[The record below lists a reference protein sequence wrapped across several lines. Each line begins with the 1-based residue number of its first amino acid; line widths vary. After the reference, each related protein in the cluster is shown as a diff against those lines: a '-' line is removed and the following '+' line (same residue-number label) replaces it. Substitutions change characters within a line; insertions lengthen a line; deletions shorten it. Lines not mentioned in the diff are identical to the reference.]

1 MSKKKENNTN
11 NLNENNNKFNSIKKE
26 EDKTGLKNENIK
38 LDRQQESLDEILL
51 NKTDGPLD
59 ENLFNKPEEE
69 SIEKIKNDLQE
80 AIDQKMRALADA
92 ENTRRRT
99 SKELEQTKKYASLAL
114 ARDLI
119 SVFDSLEKAVE
130 TISDKKDD
138 LTEEIK
144 NILIGVEMTL
154 DQLKQAFNNNNINQ
168 INPAGEKFDYNYHQ
182 AMFEK
187 ESNDIDPGTIVE
199 IMQPGWT
206 LHDRLIRPAMVG
218 VSKREKK
225 EE

>member
-1 MSKKKENNTN
+1 MRFFNMSNEKDNNSNKSNQNDKDDNLSTN
-11 NLNENNNKFNSIKKE
+11 HEEEKANLK
-26 EDKTGLKNENIK
+26 DENIK
-38 LDRQQESLDEILL
+38 HVSESLD
-51 NKTDGPLD
+51 G
-59 ENLFNKPEEE
+59 NLSNETEEE
-69 SIEKIKNDLQE
+69 TIEKIKSDLEE
-80 AIDQKMRALADA
+80 AVDQKMRALADA
-92 ENTRRRT
+92 ENTRRRN
-99 SKELEQTKKYASLAL
+99 SKELEQTRKYASLSL

-130 TISDKKDD
+130 TISEKKND
-138 LTEEIK
+138 LTEEMK

-168 INPAGEKFDYNYHQ
+168 INPVGEKFDYNLHQ

-187 ESNDIDPGTIVE
+187 ENNELEPGTIVE

-218 VSKREKK
+218 VSKRAKK

>member
-1 MSKKKENNTN
+1 MSNEKDNNSNKSNQNDKDDNLSTN
-11 NLNENNNKFNSIKKE
+11 HEEEKANLK
-26 EDKTGLKNENIK
+26 DENIK
-38 LDRQQESLDEILL
+38 DVSESLD
-51 NKTDGPLD
+51 G
-59 ENLFNKPEEE
+59 NLSNETEEE
-69 SIEKIKNDLQE
+69 TIEKIKSDLEE
-80 AIDQKMRALADA
+80 AVDQKMRALADA

-99 SKELEQTKKYASLAL
+99 SKELEQTRKYASLSL

-130 TISDKKDD
+130 TISEKKND
-138 LTEEIK
+138 LAEEMK

-154 DQLKQAFNNNNINQ
+154 DQLKQAFNNNNINL
-168 INPAGEKFDYNYHQ
+168 INPVGEKFDYNLHQ

-187 ESNDIDPGTIVE
+187 ENNELEPGTIVE

-218 VSKREKK
+218 VSKRAKK

>member
-1 MSKKKENNTN
+1 MSNEKDNNSNKSNQNDKDDNLSTN
-11 NLNENNNKFNSIKKE
+11 HEEEKANLK
-26 EDKTGLKNENIK
+26 DENIK
-38 LDRQQESLDEILL
+38 HVSESLD
-51 NKTDGPLD
+51 G
-59 ENLFNKPEEE
+59 NLSNETEEE
-69 SIEKIKNDLQE
+69 TIEKIKSDLEE
-80 AIDQKMRALADA
+80 AVDQKMRALADA
-92 ENTRRRT
+92 ENTRRRN
-99 SKELEQTKKYASLAL
+99 SKELEQTRKYASLSL

-130 TISDKKDD
+130 TISEKKND
-138 LTEEIK
+138 LTEEMK

-168 INPAGEKFDYNYHQ
+168 INPVGEKFDYNLHQ

-187 ESNDIDPGTIVE
+187 ENNELEPGTIVE

-218 VSKREKK
+218 VSKRAKK